1 MEHLEADVT
10 LFGYGIITSE
20 IIKKL
25 IIQGYKVIC
34 VTNDKSIHRDPQI
47 LRRVRFLTRSE
58 VMQVRLNS
66 TNVIFSW
73 RNLSPVT
80 EDNQQLKSWM
90 ASKSFKIQKSFL
102 LSSSSVYPDS
112 LTALMESA
120 DQADFKLPTNDKYNL
135 EIFLS
140 QIINDKDGLHTNLRI
155 SNVYGPS
162 LKYGFIGSL
171 LESVESGKP
180 AVIFTN
186 KNITRDFITLCDVV
200 YGVIE
205 LLNLEINNP
214 IINISTGIGNS
225 ISDVL
230 GIFSSFGHQFENRI
244 RIDPPKEF
252 KIHSVLNCSLLSKYV
267 NWTPAKLDQGL
278 TDILSGLN

>member
-90 ASKSFKIQKSFL
+90 ASKSF
-102 LSSSSVYPDS
+102 
-112 LTALMESA
+112 
-120 DQADFKLPTNDKYNL
+120 
-135 EIFLS
+135 
-140 QIINDKDGLHTNLRI
+140 
-155 SNVYGPS
+155 
-162 LKYGFIGSL
+162 
-171 LESVESGKP
+171 
-180 AVIFTN
+180 
-186 KNITRDFITLCDVV
+186 
-200 YGVIE
+200 
-205 LLNLEINNP
+205 
-214 IINISTGIGNS
+214 
-225 ISDVL
+225 
-230 GIFSSFGHQFENRI
+230 
-244 RIDPPKEF
+244 
-252 KIHSVLNCSLLSKYV
+252 
-267 NWTPAKLDQGL
+267 
-278 TDILSGLN
+278 